1 MSCQD
6 LNLNLS
12 GAEIDMSIC
21 LMVSNPI
28 NENEKCIY
36 VPVSTERVFENYWL
50 LAIEKLDLKWVRC
63 FQCGIE
69 IGKDELE
76 PVKMELTE
84 LKNWLVEHMNNE
96 QGVYIRDR
104 IDNLCMEMNQI
115 FSKEREDIKLY
126 IG

>member
-1 MSCQD
+1 MNQGEVAFVTDNFKNCVLENELSGFKISI
-6 LNLNLS
+6 LS

-84 LKNWLVEHMNNE
+84 LKTGLLN
-96 QGVYIRDR
+96 I
-104 IDNLCMEMNQI
+104 
-115 FSKEREDIKLY
+115 
-126 IG
+126 